1 MIVQYCTNVWLI
13 DYLRLCVSFCR
24 IYALSLWQTFYIF
37 PCWTSLYHSFLA
49 SSLATTNTECRRS
62 GFPRQYLEYHR
73 FCGSVFL
80 HTACCIHR
88 ALVLEI
94 LYSVN
99 SWRISFYAGYTANIC
114 FWCWTDEELPFTVL
128 NSIVTARVFISHL
141 LTHFQHRRNPN
152 TASWPWRQHSHACC
166 ARTCCHWKVGMLGI
180 SVWQELQAAMLPEE
194 R

>member
-1 MIVQYCTNVWLI
+1 MLNQFAPQLFWLRAWQQRTPSTVDQALPDNTWNTI
-13 DYLRLCVSFCR
+13 DF
-24 IYALSLWQTFYIF
+24 AW
-37 PCWTSLYHSFLA
+37 
-49 SSLATTNTECRRS
+49 
-62 GFPRQYLEYHR
+62 R
-73 FCGSVFL
+73 FCFL

-94 LYSVN
+94 LYSVK
-99 SWRISFYAGYTANIC
+99 SWRIGFYAGYTANIIC